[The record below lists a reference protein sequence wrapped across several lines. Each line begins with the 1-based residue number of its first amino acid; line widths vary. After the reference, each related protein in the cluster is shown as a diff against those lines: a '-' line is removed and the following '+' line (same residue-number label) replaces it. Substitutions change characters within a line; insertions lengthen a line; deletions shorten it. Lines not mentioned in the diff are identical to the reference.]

1 MSISLWSLWLAVA
14 MLTGQGWTQ
23 VVHQFENHASV
34 PNTEFRHIIVDDS
47 TGDVYVGG
55 NNVLYRLSASL
66 AHLAHTE
73 TGPEPDNLSCQP
85 NPRLACNYSRKAT
98 DNVNQALVIV
108 PWQRLVIACS
118 TLYYGYCEKFSMS
131 NLTRVETV
139 YARVVPNDQ
148 HASVVMVISSDDA
161 DTGGSR
167 PARLYIGATHSNV
180 GLAIFNNE
188 IPMVSSRNVD
198 TLKHLTT
205 PTTSSFIDLLP
216 QYLTDDFKVYF
227 KAGFSH
233 DTFTYFVVVRP
244 KLVNGRPMYSTW
256 LVRVCHGDDH
266 FQSYIEV
273 PLECSVDNRTYTLAT
288 AAHLTHPKRDTLFV
302 SFSTADGNTAKSA
315 RDAAVCAYSMGLVKL
330 VFVQNIRE
338 CFRGEGKIG
347 PAHLVQPQECTKA
360 VCTMFHLFSTLIY
373 VINIYYVDIINIYI

>member
-1 MSISLWSLWLAVA
+1 MSLWSLWLAVA
-14 MLTGQGWTQ
+14 VLTGQGWTQ
-23 VVHQFENHASV
+23 IVHQFDN
-34 PNTEFRHIIVDDS
+34 PNTVFRHIVIDDS

-55 NNVLYRLSASL
+55 VNVIYKLSASL
-66 AHLAHTE
+66 AHLAHTK
-73 TGPEPDNLSCQP
+73 TGPEPDNLGCQP
-85 NPRLACNYSRKAT
+85 HPRLACNYTRVAT

-108 PWQRLVIACS
+108 PWQRVVIACS
-118 TLYYGYCEKFSMS
+118 TLYYGYCEKFGMS

-139 YARVVPNDQ
+139 YAHVVPNDQ
-148 HASVVMVISSDDA
+148 HALVVVVVSGDDH

-188 IPMVSSRNVD
+188 VPMVSSRSVD

-205 PTTSSFIDLLP
+205 STTSSFIDLLP
-216 QYLTDDFKVYF
+216 QYLRDDFKVYF

-233 DTFTYFVVVRP
+233 DTFTYFVVVRL
-244 KLVNGRPMYSTW
+244 KLVNDLPMYSTW

-273 PLECSVDNRTYTLAT
+273 PLECSVGNHTYTLAT
-288 AAHLTHPKRDTLFV
+288 AAHLTRPKRDTLFV
-302 SFSTADGNTAKSA
+302 SFSTAEGNTARST
-315 RDAAVCAYSMGLVKL
+315 RDAAVCAYSMGHVKL

-360 VCTMFHLFSTLIY
+360 VCTMFHVFSTLIY
-373 VINIYYVDIINIYI
+373 VINIY